1 MTEDLHVPEPN
12 PWPAVIGPCYVEES
26 LRRELRVSGMGI
38 IRAAQERRVLQI
50 VTSDGVNV
58 YPAFQVQEHQI
69 VPGLGPVL
77 RELETGS
84 GNALMWA
91 QWLNKPVKRSNGQT
105 RRRIDELSAG
115 HVEALVHEA
124 RHTAAA
130 WLGDGSR
137 EVEMVTVRA
146 ALTLLVTSRD
156 VKAVGDQP

>member
-1 MTEDLHVPEPN
+1 MT
-12 PWPAVIGPCYVEES
+12 
-26 LRRELRVSGMGI
+26 
-38 IRAAQERRVLQI
+38 
-50 VTSDGVNV
+50 
-58 YPAFQVQEHQI
+58 
-69 VPGLGPVL
+69 
-77 RELETGS
+77 
-84 GNALMWA
+84 
-91 QWLNKPVKRSNGQT
+91 
-105 RRRIDELSAG
+105 RIHPPPTDELSAG

>member
-1 MTEDLHVPEPN
+1 MAENSHVSEPN
-12 PWPAVIGPCYVEES
+12 PWPAVIGPCYVDES
-26 LRRELRVSGMGI
+26 LRRELRVTGMEV

-58 YPAFQVQEHQI
+58 YPAFQVREHQI
-69 VPGLGPVL
+69 VPGLEVVL

-84 GNALMWA
+84 WSALMWT
-91 QWLNKPVKRSNGQT
+91 QWLNTPVKRSDGQT
-105 RRRIDELSAG
+105 RRRIDELAAG
-115 HVEALVHEA
+115 HVEALAHEA

-137 EVEMVTVRA
+137 EVEMVKARA
-146 ALTLLVTSRD
+146 ALSLFVTSRD